1 MATRRI
7 DTTLGLSGEKEFNQQ
22 MKSVNNELKNLSAE
36 MKVAATAS
44 DEESSAIEKLANK
57 QRILNAQVDQQE
69 EKVRALADMHKRAA
83 EASGEDSAAADKY
96 RQQLLQAQAALN
108 KMKAA
113 QQATSEELEEARKP
127 LNRIKEA
134 LNNAKDKVDEFKEK
148 YKVAGT
154 VLSGTGKLIGSA
166 AEGTVK
172 LTAGLVAAGAAAT
185 GALATLAVTGIKQ
198 LTDMAVEAAQNGDPA
213 FAGLAANLESLNSA
227 SASAKA
233 ALGSVLLPA
242 LESLSGEGAQWLNDF
257 SAAMAATNGD
267 TEAMGRVMS
276 DYIKSGVDIIR
287 RQLPEFLTLGKELIG
302 GLGSGLIE
310 NLPEIFSMTEE
321 IITTL
326 LDGLEENADD
336 LGDAAVTIVISL
348 AEFLIAQA
356 PELLT
361 AGINLFTSIT
371 SGLSDS
377 LPELIPVAVDMVLQ
391 LLQALIS
398 NAPLLLSSGLELILG
413 IVSGLA
419 EALPQ
424 LAAQAPVIVQELG
437 VAIMEGAEVI
447 KDIGAKIVNKIWEG
461 LRETWEKVKQWF
473 RGAAGDLD
481 EEMDGATGGS
491 YTGAATG
498 INYVP
503 SDNYLVNLHEGEM
516 VLPKRLASQ
525 LRAAGVNKNSNLD
538 SLGGGSVINTT
549 VYTAQLS
556 QSQVDYLVD
565 QINRKLGEAM

>member
-7 DTTLGLSGEKEFNQQ
+7 DTTLGLSGEKEFNDQ

-83 EASGEDSAAADKY
+83 EAAGEDSAAADKY
-96 RQQLLQAQAALN
+96 RQQLLNAQAALN
-108 KMKAA
+108 KMKAEQSA
-113 QQATSEELEEARKP
+113 VSEELEEARKP
-127 LNRIKEA
+127 LTRIKGALDEA
-134 LNNAKDKVDEFKEK
+134 KEK
-148 YKVAGT
+148 LSAFGDKFSGVAKVLKGAG
-154 VLSGTGKLIGSA
+154 SLIGGA
-166 AEGTVK
+166 AEGALK
-172 LTAGLVAAGAAAT
+172 LTAGLTAAGAAAT
-185 GALATLAVTGIKQ
+185 GALSTLAVTGVKQ

-213 FAGLAANLESLNSA
+213 FEGLAANLESLSGASSA
-227 SASAKA
+227 AKA

-257 SAAMAATNGD
+257 SAAMAETGGD

-287 RQLPEFLTLGKELIG
+287 RQLPQFLALGKDLLG
-302 GLGSGLIE
+302 GLGDGIIE
-310 NLPEIFSMTEE
+310 NLPEILSMTEE
-321 IITTL
+321 IIVTL
-326 LDGLEENADD
+326 LDGLEENSDD
-336 LGDAAVTIVISL
+336 LGDAAVTIVNSL
-348 AEFLIAQA
+348 ATFLLNKS
-356 PELLT
+356 PDLLT
-361 AGINLFTSIT
+361 AGITLFTT
-371 SGLSDS
+371 VLTGLSSS
-377 LPELIPVAVDMVLQ
+377 LPELIPVATDAVLA
-391 LLQALIS
+391 LLEALIT

-437 VAIMEGAEVI
+437 DAIMEGAERI
-447 KDIGAKIVNKIWEG
+447 KDIGSKIVDKIWEG
-461 LRETWEKVKQWF
+461 LRETWDRVKQWF
-473 RGAAGDLD
+473 RGAAGDLG
-481 EEMDGATGGS
+481 EEMDSATGGS

-538 SLGGGSVINTT
+538 SLGGGSVVNTT